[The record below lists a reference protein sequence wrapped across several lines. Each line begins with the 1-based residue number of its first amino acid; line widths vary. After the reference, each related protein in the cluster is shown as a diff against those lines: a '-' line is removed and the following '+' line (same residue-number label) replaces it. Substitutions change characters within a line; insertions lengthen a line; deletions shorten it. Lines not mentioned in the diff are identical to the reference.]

1 MNNYSHYPQFLT
13 MFSKNTITKIFFIF
27 TIFIA
32 IFPKFIRAED
42 DDDDIVGEI
51 IMDLAVGVMI
61 AMCETSVTC
70 SSFMNIVIIIALISL
85 PFCLCAGVIEPG
97 DICNKKH
104 ARRGLTTG
112 VGYSV
117 ARSFR

>member
-1 MNNYSHYPQFLT
+1 
-13 MFSKNTITKIFFIF
+13 MFSKNTTIKIFFIF

-51 IMDLAVGVMI
+51 IMDLSSGVMI
-61 AMCETSVTC
+61 AMCETSVAC
-70 SSFMNIVIIIALISL
+70 SSFMPIVAIITLISL
-85 PFCLCAGVIEPG
+85 PFCLCAGIIEP
-97 DICNKKH
+97 DDLCNKKQ

-112 VGYSV
+112 VGYGI